1 MFLAKQFSLPP
12 RCKVWAALQRNFQIN
27 YSKMEDFDND
37 IMPDFSGARR
47 VAMTFLVFCA
57 FMALLCMLT
66 CGSTAAINY
75 M

>member
-1 MFLAKQFSLPP
+1 
-12 RCKVWAALQRNFQIN
+12 
-27 YSKMEDFDND
+27 MEDFDND